1 MKNLKL
7 KILMTI
13 LAIAAAAPASA
24 SLIGITTTIS
34 GAGQSCDNIVVSGM
48 GSECTLSN
56 QGFDSIIVDILD
68 SSIRFDFIDDN
79 ASGGFSWFDSDN
91 SDGVFEIEVG
101 VLHWGVGVPF
111 TFIGSTFDGLNLPGG
126 EIFEGNIEGEAE
138 ESGGEV
144 SAFLSLEDLRFLG
157 ACASQSRVCGSVTI
171 NLEVDHPATVPEPTS
186 LLLLGLGLAGLGAR
200 RKIK

>member
-68 SSIRFDFIDDN
+68 SSIRFDFIDAN
-79 ASGGFSWFDSDN
+79 PKRHQAVHNIWTSIQQINFSLKHQNTGHTGTVS
-91 SDGVFEIEVG
+91 IPTI
-101 VLHWGVGVPF
+101 PF
-111 TFIGSTFDGLNLPGG
+111 
-126 EIFEGNIEGEAE
+126 
-138 ESGGEV
+138 
-144 SAFLSLEDLRFLG
+144 
-157 ACASQSRVCGSVTI
+157 SRM
-171 NLEVDHPATVPEPTS
+171 NH
-186 LLLLGLGLAGLGAR
+186 
-200 RKIK
+200 